1 MTLVFIKAI
10 IKYMINPSVENN
22 KISLDKK
29 YVENL
34 KKKASFLEELL
45 SFVEDK
51 YLGDLMEKTEKEEN
65 VSLSEAKR
73 ILK

>member
-1 MTLVFIKAI
+1 MFQTKKQSEKVVL
-10 IKYMINPSVENN
+10 NR
-22 KISLDKK
+22 K

-34 KKKASFLEELL
+34 QKKASFLEDFL

-65 VSLSEAKR
+65 ISLSEAEKV
-73 ILK
+73 LK